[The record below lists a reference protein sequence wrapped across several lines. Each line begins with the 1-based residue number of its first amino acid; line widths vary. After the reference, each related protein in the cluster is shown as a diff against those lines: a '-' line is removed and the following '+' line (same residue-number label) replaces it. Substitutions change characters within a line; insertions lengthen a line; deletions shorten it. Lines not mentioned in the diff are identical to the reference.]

1 MSKGISK
8 SIVIAILIVLVIVIA
23 IAVYYV
29 TLPPPAPTPKKIKVA
44 LVLPGRID
52 DLSWNYMAYQGLMM
66 AKKDFDIDVAY
77 SEMVAIA
84 DAERVIRD
92 YAAAGYNLVWVHDF
106 LMGDA
111 LFKVAPDFPDTAF
124 VWGCGYK
131 GQEPNVAYA
140 DAYPHEAAY
149 LAGMLAAGMSKKNKI
164 GIVAAYDI
172 PILIS
177 VVHSIKEGAKAL
189 KPEIMVF
196 ETWTMDWE
204 DASKAKEATLS
215 QIDAGADVIISLG
228 DGMGYGVIDAC
239 KERRVWVIGAQ
250 VDQHERA
257 PDLMLTSILWGQ
269 EYNIYNAI
277 KDYIEGNFKPNKF
290 YVQSISRGGP
300 GLAPYHELENA
311 IPSDLKEKIEKTKQ
325 DIIAGKLVIERVTTH

>member
-1 MSKGISK
+1 
-8 SIVIAILIVLVIVIA
+8 
-23 IAVYYV
+23 
-29 TLPPPAPTPKKIKVA
+29 
-44 LVLPGRID
+44 
-52 DLSWNYMAYQGLMM
+52 LMM
-66 AKKDFDIDVAY
+66 AKKDFDIEVAY

-92 YAAAGYNLVWVHDF
+92 YATAGYNLIWVHDF

-140 DAYPHEAAY
+140 DAYPHESAY
-149 LAGMLAAGMSKKNKI
+149 LAGMLAAGMSKTNKI
-164 GIVAAYDI
+164 GIIAAYDI

-177 VVHSIKEGAKAL
+177 VVHSSKEGAKAL
-189 KPEIMVF
+189 KPDIEVF

-204 DASKAKEATLS
+204 DASKAKEAALS
-215 QIDAGADVIISLG
+215 QIDAGADVILSLG

-239 KERRVWVIGAQ
+239 KERKVWVIGAQ

-277 KDYIEGNFKPNKF
+277 KDYIEGNFEPNKF

-300 GLAPYHELENA
+300 GLAPYGELEKV
-311 IPSDLKEKIEKTKQ
+311 IPANLRERVELTKQ
-325 DIIAGKLVIERVTTH
+325 DIIAGKLVIERVTTR